1 MSESAIAIV
10 RALFER
16 ANFGDIDAVLDL
28 LAPDSV
34 MEVPPEAS
42 AEPDTYRGHEGARRY
57 FAGFDGI
64 LDEVR
69 FDLVAIEEVSP
80 GTVLTDARLSGRGT
94 TTGIFVEQS
103 TFVVVTV
110 RDGRIVFVRPY
121 ASREAA
127 LTALRSGSR

>member
-16 ANFGDIDAVLDL
+16 ANFGDIDAVLAL

-110 RDGRIVFVRPY
+110 RESPPVTKFPADLVVRK
-121 ASREAA
+121 
-127 LTALRSGSR
+127 